1 MVHTALPNGMLPTS
15 RRDQNAISAGSSV
28 SVANA
33 PISVPAPEIT
43 PSSATPT
50 NSVGTKAKK
59 PIAVVVAE
67 TTSEGPTSRTDSV
80 SARSAEDA

>member
-1 MVHTALPNGMLPTS
+1 MASGFAHSDN
-15 RRDQNAISAGSSV
+15 SAGSSV
-28 SVANA
+28 SVQTRL
-33 PISVPAPEIT
+33 ISVPAPEIT

-67 TTSEGPTSRTDSV
+67 STSEVPTSRAVSR
-80 SARSAEDA
+80 SARS